1 MFLLNIGT
9 AASHVSR
16 CQSVEDKLKKFG
28 GGGGKNCSKI
38 CEEKG
43 GKKVGCKKK

>member
-28 GGGGKNCSKI
+28 GGGI
-38 CEEKG
+38 MFMRIFEEKSD
-43 GKKVGCKKK
+43 

>member
-28 GGGGKNCSKI
+28 GGGGIFFMKNF
-38 CEEKG
+38 EKKG
-43 GKKVGCKKK
+43 DKNVGC